1 MTIYIPYI
9 DVIPLNFRYQILSF
23 QNMLILYGVK
33 LYVFYIFFIIF
44 TLLFY
49 IIDCQVIDDSG
60 PSNGRGMHVVVL
72 NQRTGMVMAQRVFD
86 TYMDDEPLVEFLQSV
101 STGRIMIFAIKVR
114 YIIYN
119 YYIYVYF
126 SQTHVNWFKYK

>member
-1 MTIYIPYI
+1 M
-9 DVIPLNFRYQILSF
+9 F
-23 QNMLILYGVK
+23 LIFL
-33 LYVFYIFFIIF
+33 FIIVF
-44 TLLFY
+44 TLLY

-114 YIIYN
+114 
-119 YYIYVYF
+119 
-126 SQTHVNWFKYK
+126 